1 MRVFRTYN
9 ERDKCMDQQPKSCI
23 EALIAALSGSGF
35 DMNDFSGKK
44 SRQSEEA
51 EIADEVDAVFEEG
64 SSDSS
69 TSRGGSHRK
78 QGRSG
83 GAIPKITFIENMAE
97 WSKKRLIL
105 AAVVAVLA
113 LAAAYWWFHPPINIH
128 SGDTWF
134 VILLIM
140 AFLWMFLR
148 VRSRNFS
155 KGTKNTQ
162 QNSSKAHG
170 LKIASYV
177 PVAVV
182 IVFLLGSITSLSLF
196 PGNAEKYSSI
206 LTIENEDITEDIKE
220 VNYSEI
226 PIIDRSTAELLG
238 NKEMGTIPAYVSQ
251 FEIDSLYSQINY
263 KGTPVRVSPLG
274 YADLFKWLSN
284 REEGLPAYALVDM
297 TTQNAQIVSLP
308 EGEGVKYSASEP
320 LARNID
326 RYIQLKYPF
335 YMFDEKSFEI
345 DEDGH
350 PWWICPVQTRTIGLF
365 GGTTISRVIL
375 CDAVTG
381 ECQDLSVDE
390 TPQWVDRVFPADLLI
405 QQYNWYGSLNNGWFN
420 SWLGQSGV
428 VQTTPGS
435 NDELGYNYIA
445 KDDDVWVYTGV
456 TSVTSDNSIIGF
468 VLINQ
473 RTQETHFYEVAGATE
488 TSAMSSAEG
497 QVQNLRY
504 TATFPIL
511 INVSNQPTY
520 FMSLKDGEGLVKK
533 FAMVNIQSYQ
543 IVAIGDTVAQCQTN
557 YINLLATN
565 GVDVSSSQEVV
576 AGTQASGTISSI
588 TSVVRDGNTHF
599 YLTLEGSNE
608 IYDFSILTL
617 PEIILYHTGDAL
629 SFTYT
634 EDSESS
640 VRYVAQTLGQ

>member
-1 MRVFRTYN
+1 
-9 ERDKCMDQQPKSCI
+9 MDQQPKSGL

-238 NKEMGTIPAYVSQ
+238 NK
-251 FEIDSLYSQINY
+251 
-263 KGTPVRVSPLG
+263 
-274 YADLFKWLSN
+274 
-284 REEGLPAYALVDM
+284 
-297 TTQNAQIVSLP
+297 
-308 EGEGVKYSASEP
+308 
-320 LARNID
+320 
-326 RYIQLKYPF
+326 
-335 YMFDEKSFEI
+335 
-345 DEDGH
+345 
-350 PWWICPVQTRTIGLF
+350 
-365 GGTTISRVIL
+365 
-375 CDAVTG
+375 
-381 ECQDLSVDE
+381 
-390 TPQWVDRVFPADLLI
+390 
-405 QQYNWYGSLNNGWFN
+405 
-420 SWLGQSGV
+420 
-428 VQTTPGS
+428 
-435 NDELGYNYIA
+435 
-445 KDDDVWVYTGV
+445 
-456 TSVTSDNSIIGF
+456 
-468 VLINQ
+468 
-473 RTQETHFYEVAGATE
+473 
-488 TSAMSSAEG
+488 
-497 QVQNLRY
+497 
-504 TATFPIL
+504 
-511 INVSNQPTY
+511 
-520 FMSLKDGEGLVKK
+520 
-533 FAMVNIQSYQ
+533 
-543 IVAIGDTVAQCQTN
+543 
-557 YINLLATN
+557 
-565 GVDVSSSQEVV
+565 
-576 AGTQASGTISSI
+576 
-588 TSVVRDGNTHF
+588 
-599 YLTLEGSNE
+599 
-608 IYDFSILTL
+608 
-617 PEIILYHTGDAL
+617 
-629 SFTYT
+629 
-634 EDSESS
+634 
-640 VRYVAQTLGQ
+640 